1 MQSPIVIIGAGIGG
15 LTTALTLQQKGWP
28 VVVFESAPA
37 LKPVGAGIILANNAM
52 QVLKKLGLAN
62 ELAKCGNSV
71 SRMKIT
77 DAHLRPLSTADLTG
91 FEEKYQVKN
100 LAIHRGVL
108 QRVLAEAIGW
118 EHIHLAK
125 RLAVIEKQAP
135 YQLTFE
141 DGTTHSAQYVIG
153 ADGLH
158 SVVRKSVF
166 GAGVIRKANQL
177 CWRGICAIDLPLHY
191 QQELNEAWGE
201 GERFGF
207 VQISPGQVYW
217 YALSTTKTALDADLL
232 HLFRRFHPDILAL
245 LKATP
250 ADQINTSEITDL
262 KPLKTWQ
269 QGGVCLLGDAA
280 HATTPN
286 LGQGAGQAI
295 EDAYVFGLCLERA
308 AAVPQA
314 FQRYEQLRRRKA
326 YAVVRSSWQIGQLA
340 QLDNRVGAWC
350 RNQFMK
356 HLPKS
361 FNRKQMEM
369 LFSLKYAQG

>member
-15 LTTALTLQQKGWP
+15 LTTALTLQQKGFP

-52 QVLKKLGLAN
+52 QVLKKLGLAD
-62 ELAKCGNSV
+62 ELTRCGNPVSV
-71 SRMKIT
+71 MKIT
-77 DAHLRPLSTADLTG
+77 DACLRPLSTADLTG

-108 QRVLAEAIGW
+108 QRVLAEAIGL
-118 EHIHLAK
+118 ENIQLAK
-125 RLAVIEKQAP
+125 RLTAIDKQLG
-135 YQLTFE
+135 YQLSFE

-153 ADGLH
+153 ADGLN

-166 GAGVIRKANQL
+166 GEDAIRQANQR
-177 CWRGICAIDLPLHY
+177 CWRGIGTIDLPLRY
-191 QQELNEAWGE
+191 QQELNEAWGI

-207 VQISPGQVYW
+207 VQISPGKVYW
-217 YALSTTKTALDADLL
+217 YALSTTKTAPDADLM
-232 HLFRRFHPDILAL
+232 HLFRHFHPDILAIL
-245 LKATP
+245 QATP
-250 ADQINTSEITDL
+250 ADQINLSEITDL

-295 EDAYVFGLCLERA
+295 EDAYALGLCLERHA
-308 AAVPQA
+308 DVPQA
-314 FQRYEQLRRRKA
+314 FRQYEQLRRQKA
-326 YAVVRSSWQIGQLA
+326 YAVVKSSWQVGQLA

-350 RNQFMK
+350 RNQVMK
-356 HLPKS
+356 HLPNS

-369 LFSLKYAQG
+369 LFSLEYAQG